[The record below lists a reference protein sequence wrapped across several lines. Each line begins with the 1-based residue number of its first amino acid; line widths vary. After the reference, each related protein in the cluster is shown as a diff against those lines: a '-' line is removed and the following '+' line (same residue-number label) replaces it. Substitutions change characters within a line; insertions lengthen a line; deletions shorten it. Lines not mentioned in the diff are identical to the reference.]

1 MSTGMLVLTP
11 KALEKAVY
19 LYEKLSKSKDKLNYK
34 YKIDNHSSE
43 PKDHN
48 EGIRTST
55 NTSKGADT
63 NDSIVIYAPFKLKNE
78 QKIDP
83 NINAVFYED
92 PFSAIVEQAFLKH
105 TGLIFIM
112 ASGIVVRSIAPYL
125 KDKISD
131 PAVVVMDEEL
141 EFCISLAGG
150 HVAGANEL
158 CKRISNLCGSTS
170 VITTSTDVNK
180 KGALDIIAKRLGD
193 YRASHR
199 DLYKRINY
207 KLACSEKVYMIS
219 DIDAEKAGIDI
230 RGFDLI
236 SAEDAIHKME
246 DTVDIIHIK
255 AASPNNDFIEKLKAH
270 PEFHQVHARN
280 LVLGIGC
287 RKDTSFEQIRT
298 GFEEFIKEFNIDKN
312 SIKRI
317 CSIDL
322 KKNEQGIKELAENLS
337 AEFLTYTSEEIN
349 NAIDNMQSQDL
360 KISSSAFVKSIT
372 GAVAVAEPACFLGSG
387 GNIAVGKQI
396 KNKVT
401 FSLGVML
408 HD

>member
-11 KALEKAVY
+11 KALEKAEY
-19 LYEKLSKSKDKLNYK
+19 LFEKLTDSKINDHNSKSKD
-34 YKIDNHSSE
+34 
-43 PKDHN
+43 HN
-48 EGIRTST
+48 ESTSTSTSTST
-55 NTSKGADT
+55 N
-63 NDSIVIYAPFKLKNE
+63 NSIVLYAPQKLEN
-78 QKIDP
+78 QQTLNP
-83 NINAVFYED
+83 NLKVVFYRD
-92 PFSAIVEQAFLKH
+92 SFSKIVEEAFLKH
-105 TGLIFIM
+105 TELIFIM

-125 KDKISD
+125 KDKASD

-141 EFCISLAGG
+141 EFCISLVGG

-158 CKRISNLCGSTS
+158 CRSISNLCGSTS

-193 YRASHR
+193 YRTSHR

-236 SAEDAIHKME
+236 SEEDPVRKLD
-246 DTVDIIHIK
+246 DTDEIIHIK
-255 AASPNNDFIEKLKAH
+255 AASHNNDLIEKLKAH

-287 RKDTSFEQIRT
+287 RKDTPFEQIMT
-298 GFEEFIKEFNIDKN
+298 GFEEFIKEFDIDKN

-322 KKNEQGIKELAENLS
+322 KKNEQGIIMLAENLS
-337 AEFLTYTSEEIN
+337 AEFLTYTTEEIN
-349 NAIDNMQSQDL
+349 KAIEKMQSQDL
-360 KISSSAFVKSIT
+360 QISSSAFVKSIT
-372 GAVAVAEPACFLGSG
+372 GAVAVAEPACYLGSG

-396 KNKVT
+396 RNKVT

-408 HD
+408 SD